1 MSVHNIQKP
10 SAAIDLVWLWSKK
23 KFRSLLNESVLFSKL
38 DTGGSVARSMLLQIV
53 RTRSSL
59 LICPC
64 GGKNLGSMPD
74 FLIGF
79 DAVYNRPNH
88 GPTLPG
94 IQSPSD
100 FGLSRDASM
109 FANGGL

>member
-1 MSVHNIQKP
+1 MKR
-10 SAAIDLVWLWSKK
+10 KK
-23 KFRSLLNESVLFSKL
+23 CRSSLNESVLFSKL
-38 DTGGSVARSMLLQIV
+38 DTGGSVARSMPLQIV

-59 LICPC
+59 LILPC
-64 GGKNLGSMPD
+64 SGKNLGSMPD
-74 FLIGF
+74 FLI
-79 DAVYNRPNH
+79 AVYNRPNH

-100 FGLSRDASM
+100 FGLSRDTSM